1 MKTLDELDA
10 LYAEATG
17 GPWHVEHTGERGA
30 DVYSGS
36 YPWGPDCG
44 VGVVHASGTNAH
56 ADAALI
62 VALVNAWPEVRE
74 RLRRAE
80 REREAA
86 KEAED
91 ALLELSK
98 WRADCHGYDRDM
110 DYKPRD
116 FDEDTVAELEQHA
129 ARALDSLRAALTEEP
144 PR

>member
-80 REREAA
+80 VVEAA
-86 KEAED
+86 FCKFADDLGFIGHGLLGIEA
-91 ALLELSK
+91 
-98 WRADCHGYDRDM
+98 
-110 DYKPRD
+110 
-116 FDEDTVAELEQHA
+116 HA
-129 ARALDSLRAALTEEP
+129 RLRAALTEEP

>member
-56 ADAALI
+56 ADAAFI

-80 REREAA
+80 ARVGAAREHVAQW
-86 KEAED
+86 D
-91 ALLELSK
+91 AL
-98 WRADCHGYDRDM
+98 DG
-110 DYKPRD
+110 
-116 FDEDTVAELEQHA
+116 
-129 ARALDSLRAALTEEP
+129 ALGEGLYSFVRTAMGTSITTLRAALDDEA